1 MENRY
6 VYRSIEDGIGSP
18 ITSANS
24 PHTSILRRLR
34 RDYRESRD
42 FAKYVEVC
50 AISKAALYSHERFD
64 VEQCRDLVADTL
76 ERMYYKTFP
85 YIKKQV
91 TEQKAISK
99 EEYYAQ
105 CFARLE
111 EMEKAN
117 KASKANAQSQEK
129 NEEEDKH
136 KQT

>member
-64 VEQCRDLVADTL
+64 VEQCQSNVTDLLGKVYDN
-76 ERMYYKTFP
+76 TFP
-85 YIKKQV
+85 YDKR
-91 TEQKAISK
+91 K
-99 EEYYAQ
+99 EEEQNNMQNMTKEEFYEQ
-105 CFARLE
+105 CFKELAEL
-111 EMEKAN
+111 
-117 KASKANAQSQEK
+117 EK
-129 NEEEDKH
+129 NQAK
-136 KQT
+136 K